1 MKIICVGMNYAEHLK
16 ELGESATKPESPVIF
31 MKPDSALLK
40 GGKPFFIPDFA
51 ERFDYEGELV
61 VRISKLGKNIAPRF
75 AHRYYD
81 AVTVGVD
88 ITARDMQERFRR
100 EGLPWELCKGF
111 DGSAVLGDFIPVER
125 FAHMQ
130 NIRFRLDI
138 DGHTVQQ
145 GHTADMLF
153 GIDELVSYVSR
164 FFMLK
169 TGDLIFTGTPV
180 GVGPLQIGQHV

>member
-1 MKIICVGMNYAEHLK
+1 MRLPW
-16 ELGESATKPESPVIF
+16 KPIF
-31 MKPDSALLK
+31 PCRQFS
-40 GGKPFFIPDFA
+40 
-51 ERFDYEGELV
+51 EQVDYETELV
-61 VRISKLGKNIAPRF
+61 VKINRVGKCIEERF

-153 GIDELVSYVSR
+153 GIDELVSYVSQ

-180 GVGPLQIGQHV
+180 GVGPLQIGQHVEGYLEGEKVLAFNIR